1 MFKGQFAAPAIT
13 SATPCVE
20 SLHDGM
26 PDQWKQAQK
35 LSTSD
40 KNLYKKLAPSGYTWL
55 ETYLNGN

>member
-1 MFKGQFAAPAIT
+1 
-13 SATPCVE
+13 VE